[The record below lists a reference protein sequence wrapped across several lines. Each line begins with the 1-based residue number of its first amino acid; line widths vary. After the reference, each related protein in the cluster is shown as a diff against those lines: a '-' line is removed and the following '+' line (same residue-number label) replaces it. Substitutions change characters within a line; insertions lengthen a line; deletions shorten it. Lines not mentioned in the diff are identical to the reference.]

1 MTVFW
6 LSLQIDYDLD
16 TAKDEVDI
24 VTKNGLKS
32 RIRDRLLAK
41 AICV

>member
-1 MTVFW
+1 MFW

-24 VTKNGLKS
+24 VTKNGLS
-32 RIRDRLLAK
+32 LGF
-41 AICV
+41 AIAF